1 MSIGLRIL
9 GRSLK
14 FEDSFAA
21 TPELEVDI
29 DLTVWL
35 RSKYWPIV
43 KINI

>member
-1 MSIGLRIL
+1 MSVGLRIL

-21 TPELEVDI
+21 TPELDQT